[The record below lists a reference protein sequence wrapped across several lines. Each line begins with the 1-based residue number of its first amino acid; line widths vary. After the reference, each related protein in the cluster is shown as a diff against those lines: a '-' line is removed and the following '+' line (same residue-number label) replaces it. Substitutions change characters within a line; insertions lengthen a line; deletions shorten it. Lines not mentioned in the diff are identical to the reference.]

1 MYNVLRIQP
10 GTEECNLP
18 ALSLLC
24 GGKLRWLTARPLE
37 QTRQGQPVTLS

>member
-10 GTEECNLP
+10 GAEECNLP
-18 ALSLLC
+18 ALSLC